1 MVIEF
6 LGGGNM
12 KNFFLA
18 NEMIYELKET
28 KDNKSI
34 LEDILKNRIELKE
47 TEVIEYLKSINAR
60 LIREE
65 DYNDIIERLK
75 QVNTC

>member
-1 MVIEF
+1 
-6 LGGGNM
+6 M

>member
-1 MVIEF
+1 
-6 LGGGNM
+6 M

-47 TEVIEYLKSINAR
+47 TEAIEYLKSINAR